1 MNKKIDFKD
10 TSIVERSFKVMAAY
24 RGRQWLGELTLYST
38 KDKEYTFVTINM
50 QTGNAMLFTADQ
62 LEAIAAKLR
71 ELTKE
76 NNHE

>member
-10 TSIVERSFKVMAAY
+10 TSIVERSFKEMAAY